1 MDDGISNTSNIKSL
15 KFPMIIKLCLGCKFK
30 SNFFDW
36 CCVCKVKH
44 FKLSYNKFPSGND
57 EIDNLLKGYY
67 CESGSSKGFIEWIP
81 YDEFKDIIHTTINK
95 ETYSALLLKGSICGW
110 DKDKFNWSRKIKK
123 VTLVNCEHDIDFYR
137 ILKEKEKYKPYGISK
152 DLTSH
157 SYILVFDDE
166 GYNQNLCIKCQILSS
181 FFDWCK
187 SCKLNHFQLNYGES
201 PSGNDEIDKIL
212 KGYYCE
218 SARFIEWISYE
229 EFKDITHNVVNKE
242 TYSALWLKGCIYDWN
257 KDEFN
262 WNRKIIKVVLAKS
275 KCIISDL
282 YGVLKKEEKYK
293 LYGISKDPSSHSYIL
308 SCKLNHFKSNYGEFP
323 SGNDEIDKFLKD
335 NYCEVKSLKELI
347 EWIPYD
353 EFKNIRNITHINE
366 VSLKYYSAI
375 WNTSNNPPNWD
386 RKNKNLKVILINS
399 EDLGHIYKILKVGKY
414 MYQPY
419 GITKNPVSL
428 NYLLIFEYSTDFLK
442 LLNKPKDYQIID
454 ISKDEK
460 HKDNLI
466 TYYLK
471 NISHFSYSYCKFK
484 ISFFNW
490 CKSCK
495 LNHFRFNYGEFPSGN
510 DEIDNILKD
519 NYCESNKISELI
531 EWIPYN
537 LFIDISYINQGGF
550 SKVYSALWLNNNIYE
565 WDHIESLEWKRHSGY
580 RKVVLK
586 VLESSCYN
594 ISGFLQEVQSYY
606 KIGFSHKITK
616 LYGISKE
623 PNTQNYVL
631 VLEYV
636 NHGSL
641 RSFLDKYNKYLIT
654 TYKIQI
660 LKNIAEGIKEIHL
673 KSITHQDIH
682 SDNILTKD
690 FDRVKITDLGLSKFV
705 SRDEK
710 KENVYKV
717 YGNLPYIAPEVLRG
731 KQYTQKAD
739 IYAFGI
745 IINEVF
751 TGERPFHNVI
761 SNNLM
766 LDICEDGLRPET
778 RENTPKCL
786 VHLLNKCWDATPLN
800 RPTVDE
806 IIQKLNHFETE
817 DIIFEELRNYNNEVI
832 KQYFESNSKSDHL
845 KTSNS
850 SKLHSTN
857 PSNFTEL
864 LDCCISNENEEPGSA
879 STSRN
884 NYQVANSSNELV
896 INNNSE
902 CYDCVIESNLLSG
915 N

>member
-15 KFPMIIKLCLGCKFK
+15 KFPMIIKLCLGC
-30 SNFFDW
+30 
-36 CCVCKVKH
+36 
-44 FKLSYNKFPSGND
+44 
-57 EIDNLLKGYY
+57 YY

-282 YGVLKKEEKYK
+282 YG
-293 LYGISKDPSSHSYIL
+293 
-308 SCKLNHFKSNYGEFP
+308 
-323 SGNDEIDKFLKD
+323 
-335 NYCEVKSLKELI
+335 
-347 EWIPYD
+347 
-353 EFKNIRNITHINE
+353 
-366 VSLKYYSAI
+366 
-375 WNTSNNPPNWD
+375 
-386 RKNKNLKVILINS
+386 
-399 EDLGHIYKILKVGKY
+399 ILKVGKY

-519 NYCESNKISELI
+519 NYCE
-531 EWIPYN
+531 
-537 LFIDISYINQGGF
+537 
-550 SKVYSALWLNNNIYE
+550 
-565 WDHIESLEWKRHSGY
+565 R
-580 RKVVLK
+580 
-586 VLESSCYN
+586 
-594 ISGFLQEVQSYY
+594 FLQEVQSYY

-616 LYGISKE
+616 LY
-623 PNTQNYVL
+623 
-631 VLEYV
+631 
-636 NHGSL
+636 
-641 RSFLDKYNKYLIT
+641 
-654 TYKIQI
+654 
-660 LKNIAEGIKEIHL
+660 
-673 KSITHQDIH
+673 
-682 SDNILTKD
+682 
-690 FDRVKITDLGLSKFV
+690 
-705 SRDEK
+705 
-710 KENVYKV
+710 
-717 YGNLPYIAPEVLRG
+717 
-731 KQYTQKAD
+731 
-739 IYAFGI
+739 
-745 IINEVF
+745 
-751 TGERPFHNVI
+751 
-761 SNNLM
+761 
-766 LDICEDGLRPET
+766 DICEDGLRPET

-902 CYDCVIESNLLSG
+902 CYDCVIESNLLSD
-915 N
+915 NYM